1 MVAVPVYDT
10 FKASFVIEILQE
22 SKYQYFFAQ
31 KTALKKPLTNTHCN
45 ELVDACVIVT
55 DSNERA
61 KQLINIGRT
70 QSLHSIIITS
80 ENIHPETQAY
90 AKNKGIK
97 LYPFTEVEVRQ
108 IRRAASQW
116 GKWNGHWL
124 G

>member
-22 SKYQYFFAQ
+22 SKYRYFLPQ
-31 KTALKKPLTNTHCN
+31 NGYKRPLTNIHCN
-45 ELVDACVIVT
+45 EPVDACVIVT

-108 IRRAASQW
+108 IRKTDSQR
-116 GKWNGHWL
+116 GKWN
-124 G
+124 